1 MKTYHI
7 GFLKQGKTLVIQVAE
22 TVDGLSCETWKYWGE
37 REITKKE
44 LIQKKAEI
52 LAYTNTFYHKSFD
65 RVMIQ

>member
-1 MKTYHI
+1 MKKYHI
-7 GFLKQGKTLVIQVAE
+7 GFRKDGKTLVVQAVTTKDE
-22 TVDGLSCETWKYWGE
+22 LSCEIWKYWGE

-52 LAYTNTFYHKSFD
+52 LACTNALYHKSFD